1 MKRKIVMRDRLGKEL
16 IVGDRVVHASRHA
29 STLNMDLATI
39 VEVAELHA
47 KIRKDGRDRDSVV
60 TTPYYLVKV

>member
-1 MKRKIVMRDRLGKEL
+1 MRDRLGKEL
-16 IVGDRVVHASRHA
+16 IVGDRIVHASRYR

-39 VEVAELHA
+39 VEVGELYA

-60 TTPYYLVKV
+60 TTPYLLVKV